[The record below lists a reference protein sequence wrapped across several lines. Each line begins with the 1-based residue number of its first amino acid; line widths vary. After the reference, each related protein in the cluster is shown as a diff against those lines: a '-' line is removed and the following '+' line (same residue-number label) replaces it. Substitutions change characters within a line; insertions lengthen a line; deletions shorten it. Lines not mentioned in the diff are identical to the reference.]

1 MNNFSTGSYDE
12 FFDYAYRFYRDEAV
26 ASTTEQIFKDH
37 INTILTRRNTVNGKL
52 YKEDPVIMGM
62 EKALLHHEGQH
73 FRNTYVLVA
82 WEIANEPQLAPKEW
96 TDGIARYIHQR
107 SPNQLV
113 TAGIEGK
120 YGYEDFWNTH
130 SSANID
136 YTTCHLWVEK

>member
-1 MNNFSTGSYDE
+1 
-12 FFDYAYRFYRDEAV
+12 
-26 ASTTEQIFKDH
+26 
-37 INTILTRRNTVNGKL
+37 
-52 YKEDPVIMGM
+52 MGM